1 MTDLP
6 IRVLSIP
13 HSGTRFVK
21 TLLKGWGVRHR
32 LRHTIEIETDC
43 IASDDGGSETWKAV
57 VPHMDPMFTEISRA
71 RRAGK
76 GEYGFGHEFDRPGL
90 LVKQWLRL
98 AKLRGN
104 PNVHFFRIPPDE
116 ADVKKLADFCGL
128 DRVLHWNQEPV
139 GVWPEENVL
148 KARYL
153 RGDVDEVLLPTWE
166 WLKDLPEMH
175 DFFSWLGYDDLPW
188 MVEA

>member
-21 TLLKGWGVRHR
+21 ELLRGWGVEHR
-32 LRHTIEIETDC
+32 LRHTIEIEADC
-43 IASDDGGSETWKAV
+43 IESDDGGRWRAV

-71 RRAGK
+71 RREGK
-76 GEYGFGHEFDRPGL
+76 GEYGFGHEIDYPCAL
-90 LVKQWLRL
+90 AKQWLRL
-98 AKLRGN
+98 AKLRDN
-104 PNVHFFRIPPDE
+104 PNVHFFRVPPDQT
-116 ADVKKLADFCGL
+116 DVDGLAGFCGL
-128 DRVLHWNQEPV
+128 DAAMPWHAKPV
-139 GVWPEENVL
+139 GVWPKENVL

-153 RGDVDEVLLPTWE
+153 RGDIDDELLPAWE
-166 WLKDLPEMH
+166 WLKGSPEMF
-175 DFFSWLGYDDLPW
+175 DFFSWLGYDNLPW